1 LSIFF
6 LPILTAENK
15 LRCVAG
21 NHHIAVILIAIF
33 LFKTLTIYIN
43 SRIMIKRVVASIAL
57 SSLLLFSCNKKKEEK
72 EEAAVYPVT
81 SPIVM
86 DTVIDKEYVAQIRS
100 VKNIEVR
107 AQEKGFLERIF
118 VDEGQFVRQ
127 GQTLFRIMPKL
138 YQAELL
144 KAQAE
149 VAQATIELKNASTLA
164 SNNIV
169 SKNER
174 AMAKA
179 KLDAANAEAKLAQ
192 IHLSFTDIKAPFS
205 GIIDRIPLKL
215 GSLVDEGDLLTSL
228 SDNNDI
234 YTYFNVSEPEYLNY
248 QRNIASRGSN
258 QVDLVMANGDVF
270 PQKGEIQTIEGE
282 FDSETGNIAFRAK
295 FPNPDKLLRN
305 GETGKVRMT
314 LPLKNALI
322 IPQKATYEIQDQK
335 YVFVVDKNGVAKS
348 KNIKVAYE
356 LPDVYVVASGISTG
370 DRILLEGV
378 QKVKD
383 DQKVQIKA
391 QDPKKVLQSL
401 KLKAE

>member
-1 LSIFF
+1 
-6 LPILTAENK
+6 
-15 LRCVAG
+15 
-21 NHHIAVILIAIF
+21 
-33 LFKTLTIYIN
+33 
-43 SRIMIKRVVASIAL
+43 MIKRVVASIAL
-57 SSLLLFSCNKKKEEK
+57 SSLLLFTACNKKKEEK

-81 SPIVM
+81 TPVVM
-86 DTVIDKEYVAQIRS
+86 DTVIDKEYVAQIKS

-107 AQEKGFLERIF
+107 AQEKGFLEKIY
-118 VDEGQFVRQ
+118 VDEGQYVHQ
-127 GQTLFRIMPKL
+127 GQTLFRIMPQL

-205 GIIDRIPLKL
+205 GIINRLPLRL

-228 SDNNDI
+228 SDNTNM

-248 QRNIASRGSN
+248 QRNVASRGSN
-258 QVDLVMANGDVF
+258 QVGLLMANGDLF
-270 PQKGEIQTIEGE
+270 PQQGAVETITGE

-314 LPLKNALI
+314 LPLRNALI

-356 LPDVYVVASGISTG
+356 LPDVYVVASGLAAG
-370 DRILLEGV
+370 DKILLEGV

-383 DQKVQIKA
+383 DQKVQTKA

>member
-1 LSIFF
+1 
-6 LPILTAENK
+6 
-15 LRCVAG
+15 
-21 NHHIAVILIAIF
+21 
-33 LFKTLTIYIN
+33 
-43 SRIMIKRVVASIAL
+43 MKRVVASIAL
-57 SSLLLFSCNKKKEEK
+57 SSLLLFTACNKKKEEK

-81 SPIVM
+81 TPVVM

-107 AQEKGFLERIF
+107 AQEKGFLEKIY
-118 VDEGQFVRQ
+118 VDEGQYVHQ
-127 GQTLFRIMPKL
+127 GQTLFRIMPQL

-164 SNNIV
+164 NNNIV

-205 GIIDRIPLKL
+205 GIINRLPLRL

-228 SDNNDI
+228 SDNTNM

-248 QRNIASRGSN
+248 QRNVASRGSN
-258 QVDLVMANGDVF
+258 QVGLLMANGDLF
-270 PQKGEIQTIEGE
+270 PQKGEVETITGE

-314 LPLKNALI
+314 LPLRNALI

-335 YVFVVDKNGVAKS
+335 YVFVVDKNGVARS
-348 KNIKVAYE
+348 KNIKIAYE
-356 LPDVYVVASGISTG
+356 LPDVYVVASGLAAG
-370 DRILLEGV
+370 DKILLEGV

-383 DQKVQIKA
+383 DQKVQTKT
-391 QDPKKVLQSL
+391 QNPKKVLQSL

>member
-1 LSIFF
+1 
-6 LPILTAENK
+6 
-15 LRCVAG
+15 
-21 NHHIAVILIAIF
+21 
-33 LFKTLTIYIN
+33 
-43 SRIMIKRVVASIAL
+43 MMKRVASSIVL
-57 SSLLLFSCNKKKEEK
+57 STLLLLIGCNSKKEEK
-72 EEAAVYPVT
+72 EEAVIYPVT
-81 SPIVM
+81 NPVKV
-86 DTVIDKEYVAQIRS
+86 DTVINKEYVAQIQS

-107 AQEKGFLERIF
+107 AQEKGFLQNIY
-118 VDEGQFVRQ
+118 VDEGQYVHA
-127 GQTLFRIMPKL
+127 GQTLFRIMPQL

-144 KAQAE
+144 KAKAE
-149 VAQATIELKNASTLA
+149 VEQASIELKNASTLA

-179 KLDAANAEAKLAQ
+179 KLDAANAEMKLAQ

-205 GIIDRIPLKL
+205 GVINRLPLKL

-228 SDNNDI
+228 SDNTNM

-248 QRNIASRGSN
+248 QTNAAGRGN
-258 QVDLVMANGDVF
+258 QQVALIMANGDSF
-270 PQKGEIQTIEGE
+270 PQTGEIQTIEGE
-282 FDSETGNIAFRAK
+282 FDNETGNIAFRAK

-305 GETGKVRMT
+305 GETGKIRMT

-335 YVFVVDKNGVAKS
+335 YVFVIDKNGTAKS

-356 LPDVYVVASGISTG
+356 LPDIYVVASGLSEG
-370 DRILLEGV
+370 DKVLLEGV

-383 DQKVQIKA
+383 DQKVKVKF

>member
-1 LSIFF
+1 
-6 LPILTAENK
+6 
-15 LRCVAG
+15 
-21 NHHIAVILIAIF
+21 
-33 LFKTLTIYIN
+33 
-43 SRIMIKRVVASIAL
+43 MIKRVVASIAL

-86 DTVIDKEYVAQIRS
+86 DTVIDKEYVAQIQS
-100 VKNIEVR
+100 VKNIEIR
-107 AQEKGFLERIF
+107 AQEKGFLEKIY
-118 VDEGQFVRQ
+118 VDEGQFVHQ
-127 GQTLFRIMPKL
+127 GQTLFRIMPQL
-138 YQAELL
+138 YQAELM
-144 KAQAE
+144 KAKAE
-149 VAQATIELKNASTLA
+149 VEQASIELKNASTLA

-205 GIIDRIPLKL
+205 GIINRIPRKL
-215 GSLVDEGDLLTSL
+215 GSLIDEGDLLTSL
-228 SDNNDI
+228 SDNSNM
-234 YTYFNVSEPEYLNY
+234 YSYFNVSEPEYLSY
-248 QRNIASRGSN
+248 QMHAADRGSN
-258 QVDLVMANGDVF
+258 EVSLLMANGELL
-270 PQKGEIQTIEGE
+270 PEKGQIQTIEGE
-282 FDSETGNIAFRAK
+282 FDNETGNIAFRAK
-295 FPNPDKLLRN
+295 FPNPNKLLRN

-314 LPLKNALI
+314 LPLRNALI

-335 YVFVVDKNGVAKS
+335 YVFVIGKDGVARS

-356 LPDVYVVASGISTG
+356 LPDVYVVGSGLAKN
-370 DRILLEGV
+370 DKILLEGV

-383 DQKVQIKA
+383 DQKVQTKF
-391 QDPKKVLQSL
+391 QDPKKVLNSL

>member
-1 LSIFF
+1 
-6 LPILTAENK
+6 
-15 LRCVAG
+15 
-21 NHHIAVILIAIF
+21 
-33 LFKTLTIYIN
+33 
-43 SRIMIKRVVASIAL
+43 MIKRVVASIAL

-81 SPIVM
+81 SPVVM
-86 DTVIDKEYVAQIRS
+86 DTVIDKEYVAQIQS
-100 VKNIEVR
+100 VKNIEIR
-107 AQEKGFLERIF
+107 AQEKGFLEKIY
-118 VDEGQFVRQ
+118 VDEGQFVHQ
-127 GQTLFRIMPKL
+127 GQTLFRIMPQL

-144 KAQAE
+144 KAKAE
-149 VAQATIELKNASTLA
+149 VEQASIELKNASTLA

-205 GIIDRIPLKL
+205 GIINRIPRKL
-215 GSLVDEGDLLTSL
+215 GSLIDEGDLLTSL
-228 SDNNDI
+228 SDNSNM
-234 YTYFNVSEPEYLNY
+234 YSYFNVSEPEYLSY
-248 QRNIASRGSN
+248 QMHAADRGSN
-258 QVDLVMANGDVF
+258 EVSLLMANGELL
-270 PQKGEIQTIEGE
+270 PEKGQIQTIEGE
-282 FDSETGNIAFRAK
+282 FDNETGNIAFRAK
-295 FPNPDKLLRN
+295 FPNPNKLLRN

-314 LPLKNALI
+314 LPLRNALI

-335 YVFVVDKNGVAKS
+335 YVFVIGKDGVARS

-356 LPDVYVVASGISTG
+356 LPDVYVVGSGLATG
-370 DRILLEGV
+370 DKILLEGV

-383 DQKVQIKA
+383 DQKVQTKF
-391 QDPKKVLQSL
+391 QDPKKVLNSL

>member
-1 LSIFF
+1 
-6 LPILTAENK
+6 
-15 LRCVAG
+15 
-21 NHHIAVILIAIF
+21 
-33 LFKTLTIYIN
+33 
-43 SRIMIKRVVASIAL
+43 MMKRVVSSFAL
-57 SSLLLFSCNKKKEEK
+57 GSLLLFASCNSKKEEK
-72 EEAAVYPVT
+72 EEVTVYPVT
-81 SPIVM
+81 NPMKM
-86 DTVIDKEYVAQIRS
+86 DTVINKEFVAQIQS
-100 VKNIEVR
+100 VKNIELR
-107 AQEKGFLERIF
+107 AQEKGFLEKIF

-144 KAQAE
+144 KSQAE

-164 SNNIV
+164 NNNIV
-169 SKNER
+169 SKNEK

-179 KLDAANAEAKLAQ
+179 KLDAANAEMKLAQ

-205 GIIDRIPLKL
+205 GIINRIPLKL

-228 SDNNDI
+228 SDNNEI

-248 QRNIASRGSN
+248 QTHVNDRGSN
-258 QVDLVMANGDVF
+258 QVTLIMANGEAF

-282 FDSETGNIAFRAK
+282 FDNETGNIAFRAK
-295 FPNPDKLLRN
+295 FPNSNKLLRN
-305 GETGKVRMT
+305 GQTGKIRMT
-314 LPLKNALI
+314 LPLQNALI

-335 YVFVVDKNGVAKS
+335 YVFVVDKNGVVKS
-348 KNIKVAYE
+348 RNIKVAYE
-356 LPDVYVVASGISTG
+356 LPDLYVIASGISG
-370 DRILLEGV
+370 EDKILLEGV

-383 DQKVQIKA
+383 DQKVQVKF